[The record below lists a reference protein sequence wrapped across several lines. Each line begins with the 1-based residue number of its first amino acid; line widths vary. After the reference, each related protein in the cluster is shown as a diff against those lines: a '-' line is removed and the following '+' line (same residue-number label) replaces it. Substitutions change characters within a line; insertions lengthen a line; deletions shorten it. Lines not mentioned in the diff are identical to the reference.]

1 MEGLLSIAGC
11 KIVHLMLSCYFL
23 FKCLCVAV
31 NVCGAFLCSFGF
43 VTFDSQ
49 DDAEY
54 ILKHLVRMI
63 LLLNVL
69 SMYFLSICVI
79 VIWMQVCRPFESRN
93 KMFVFAAGA
102 VAPGH
107 LENMP

>member
-1 MEGLLSIAGC
+1 
-11 KIVHLMLSCYFL
+11 
-23 FKCLCVAV
+23 
-31 NVCGAFLCSFGF
+31 
-43 VTFDSQ
+43 
-49 DDAEY
+49 
-54 ILKHLVRMI
+54 
-63 LLLNVL
+63 VL